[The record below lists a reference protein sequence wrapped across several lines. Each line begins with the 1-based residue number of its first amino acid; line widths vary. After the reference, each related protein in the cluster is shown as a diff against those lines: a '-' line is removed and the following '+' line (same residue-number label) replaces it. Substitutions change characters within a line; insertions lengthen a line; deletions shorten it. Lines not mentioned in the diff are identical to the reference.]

1 MSNDPRILIVGAGAV
16 GGYVGGY
23 FARAGVDVTL
33 VDPWPAHVA
42 AMQAN
47 GITLEGLTPE
57 ECFTTPVRAIDLTDL
72 QGLIKEQPID
82 IAFCCVKSYDTAW
95 AATLINE
102 YLAPGGFVVS
112 LQNSINEDTIAKA
125 VGWGRTIG
133 CIAAKIAV
141 ELTEPAVIRRGVP
154 LGGDKHT
161 VFRVGEAH
169 GRITP
174 RIEQIRAML
183 ADIDSA
189 KTTSNLWG
197 ERWSKLVANAMA
209 NGVSAATGFSS
220 GEFNAER
227 ITRRLSIRIAGEA
240 ARVGLAQG
248 FDLEAINGLPA
259 EIWDAAGQEADSG
272 ANDAEALRTVE
283 DKLQSGGNAWRPG
296 ARPSMGQDIQKGRR
310 TEIDYLNGLVARRGQ
325 ELGIATPA
333 NQGLVDAVRQVE
345 RGTVAPGLDVVS
357 GI

>member
-1 MSNDPRILIVGAGAV
+1 MEPRILIFGAGAV

-23 FARAGVDVTL
+23 FARAGADVTL
-33 VDPWPAHVA
+33 VDAWPEHVA
-42 AMQAN
+42 AMRAN
-47 GITLEGLTPE
+47 GITLEGLTPS
-57 ECFTTPVRAIDLTDL
+57 ECFTTPVRAIDLTEL
-72 QGLIKEQPID
+72 QGLVKERPVD

-95 AATLINE
+95 AAAMINE

-112 LQNSINEDTIAKA
+112 LQNSINEETIAQA
-125 VGWGRTIG
+125 VGWGRTVG

-141 ELTEPAVIRRGVP
+141 ELTGPAMIRRGVP

-169 GRITP
+169 GGLTP
-174 RIEQIRAML
+174 RIDRIRAML
-183 ADIDSA
+183 AEIDSA
-189 KTTSNLWG
+189 KATRNLWG
-197 ERWSKLVANAMA
+197 ERWSKLVANSMA
-209 NGVSAATGFSS
+209 NGVSAATGLSS

-240 ARVGLAQG
+240 VRVGQAQG
-248 FDLEAINGLPA
+248 LDLEAINGLPA
-259 EIWDAAGQEADSG
+259 EIWDAAGGQADSG
-272 ANDAEALRTVE
+272 ANEAEALQTVE
-283 DKLQSGGNAWRPG
+283 DKLQSGGAAWRPG

-310 TEIDYLNGLVARRGQ
+310 TEIDHLNGLVARRGQ

-345 RGTVAPGLDVVS
+345 RGTVKPGLDVVS
-357 GI
+357 EI